1 MMVVRKTADEP
12 NDDMFNNNLMK
23 KVLIQNIDV
32 DLHIAQTIQRG
43 KENIKLKQ
51 KKPNARERE
60 KNTKHFN
67 GDEEVFGIFNEKY
80 RCKLMYVHT
89 GQCMI

>member
-32 DLHIAQTIQRG
+32 DLHIAQTI
-43 KENIKLKQ
+43 
-51 KKPNARERE
+51 
-60 KNTKHFN
+60 
-67 GDEEVFGIFNEKY
+67 
-80 RCKLMYVHT
+80 
-89 GQCMI
+89 